1 MMSLMC
7 SGCREF
13 SGGRGGKGRGA
24 DAGEAGRESTEAER
38 NHDERVGSAKPG
50 SREAGKR
57 GGVPDKIRPES
68 AVVRGS
74 CALWG
79 PSFEGDCRCVP
90 ISLQRRDL

>member
-38 NHDERVGSAKPG
+38 KHETWQDLEKLASV
-50 SREAGKR
+50 
-57 GGVPDKIRPES
+57 
-68 AVVRGS
+68 AVFLTRS
-74 CALWG
+74 YPL
-79 PSFEGDCRCVP
+79 S
-90 ISLQRRDL
+90 